1 MEKASSTRPSSH
13 RVLVTDYAWEDL
25 DMERRILGE
34 VGAELIEAE
43 SQNEGELLSLVSDVV
58 GILTCWVPV
67 TGEMI
72 ERAER
77 CRLIGRYGIGIDN
90 IDIASATEAG
100 VLITNVPTYC
110 IEEVSDHAMAL
121 LLACAR
127 QVCLYDRAIKQGRY
141 DLSLGVPIFRL
152 RGKTVGIVGLGKI
165 GKALCRKA
173 QGFGL
178 QVIAFDPYIPSQ
190 GSGEEAVKLVPFDQL
205 LELSDF
211 ISIHSPLTVETRNM
225 FDGPAFERMKR
236 TAFLINTSRG
246 AIVDI
251 AALGKALE
259 ERQIAGAALD
269 VLPEEPP
276 GDQDYPL
283 LQQPGLIA
291 TPHVA
296 FYSEESLAELRTTA
310 ARQMADVLS
319 GKKPQFIVNPQV
331 LSRGN
336 LRAKVRE

>member
-1 MEKASSTRPSSH
+1 MEKMSSARPPSH
-13 RVLVTDYAWEDL
+13 RVMVTDYAWEDL
-25 DMERRILGE
+25 DAERQILGE
-34 VGAELIEAE
+34 AGAELIEAKSE
-43 SQNEGELLSLVSDVV
+43 DEEELLSLVSDVE
-58 GILTCWVPV
+58 GILTCWAPV

-77 CRLIGRYGIGIDN
+77 CCLIGRYGIGIDN
-90 IDIASATEAG
+90 IDIVSATDAG
-100 VLITNVPTYC
+100 ILVTNVPTYC

-127 QVCLYDRAIKQGRY
+127 QVCSYDRNIKQGRY

-152 RGKTVGIVGLGKI
+152 RGKTMGIVGLGKI
-165 GKALCRKA
+165 GRALSRKA

-178 QVIAFDPYIPSQ
+178 QVIAFDPYISSQ
-190 GSGEEAVKLVPFDQL
+190 GSGEKAVKWVPFDHL

-246 AIVDI
+246 ALVDI

-259 ERQIAGAALD
+259 EREIAGAALD
-269 VLPEEPP
+269 VLPKEPP
-276 GDQDYPL
+276 SAQDYPL
-283 LQQPGLIA
+283 LQQPGLIV

-296 FYSEESLAELRTTA
+296 FYSEESLEELRTTT

-319 GKKPQFIVNPQV
+319 GKTPQFIVNPQV
-331 LSRGN
+331 LSRSN
-336 LRAKVRE
+336 LRAKVKE